1 MPNIPKFTDIKTLI
15 ANMKS
20 IQEILN
26 DATDSSVTWADVSNS
41 SIFEIYKDMGFKV
54 GQLPD
59 GSWGMVKSTTP
70 VTEQV
75 ALGGSTI
82 TEIPVNDVT
91 SVVISNV
98 AEGTGS
104 TPPPVEST
112 MSTRFYTRGP
122 GPEAA
127 VGAGPIIIG
136 TLALGALYMGYK
148 FVQNDYQADEE
159 YWNDIF
165 NFMMPTVSSGA
176 SLIDSL
182 GNMWVKEDVLD
193 RAYEKFADISND
205 GLWRDTNGDPLP
217 LYFTRNIYAYIDN
230 PSWMSG
236 IKRIEQRWTLTDPN
250 RLWGLYL
257 DDVSSTSK
265 ILKAELLSTSD
276 QTSASVGTRVD
287 VFIRDDDTSYTRE
300 YPIQD
305 LTSAQ
310 PLSQYNVTLGGTLYY
325 YKSTSDVVNV
335 IGSDAYTTTP
345 GTNLLFTL
353 DGTPTNLNGVTPP
366 GHSLE
371 EVTGATHP
379 TSGGNIAT
387 TYPAWHA
394 RGKVFNGVA
403 TKSDLEDTP
412 VSELTGERYLPVMFP
427 NESTVTG
434 ANAQFITDLMNGNYT
449 VEDQLDNTN
458 TDIAEKILTD
468 QQEQT
473 QTQVREGV
481 NPTTPTPINTGTTDG
496 PSAAVPVAGGEM
508 TGMVAIYHPTRSIV
522 ASFSRW
528 LWSADF
534 IDNIKKI
541 FQDPMSAI
549 ISLHLLYATP
559 TDAGSQNIVV
569 GYLDT
574 NISSPYV
581 RDTVITI
588 DCGSVTIP
596 EYYRNALDYD
606 AYTDVDIYLPFVGF
620 RKLSTNDVMGKSVNV
635 VYNIDVITGTC
646 VAFVYVDG
654 RILYS
659 FGGNC
664 AVEIPI
670 SSANFSS
677 IISGVL
683 SSVVSVGAAVASGGT
698 LAPLAIG
705 AVANS
710 AINSRL
716 QIERG
721 GGLGGNAGALAPK
734 KPYIVVR
741 RPVSKV
747 TYQYN
752 DIMGYPASSRIRL
765 GDVEGYVRVSHV
777 HIDDVVATDREK
789 QELETLLKG
798 GIFI

>member
-1 MPNIPKFTDIKTLI
+1 MPNIPKFTDIKSLI

-26 DATDSSVTWADVSNS
+26 DATDSSITWADVSNS
-41 SIFEIYKDMGFKV
+41 SISDIYKDMGYKI

-70 VTEQV
+70 VTETV
-75 ALGGSTI
+75 ALGGPTL
-82 TEIPVNDVT
+82 TEIPINDVT

-104 TPPPVEST
+104 TPSPVETT
-112 MSTRFYTRGP
+112 MSSRFYNRAP

-127 VGAGPIIIG
+127 VGAGPIILG
-136 TLALGALYMGYK
+136 TIALGAFYMGYK
-148 FVQNDYQADEE
+148 FIQNDYEADEE
-159 YWNDIF
+159 YWNDVF

-182 GNMWVKEDVLD
+182 GNIWVKEDVLD
-193 RAYEKFADISND
+193 RAYEKFSDISSD
-205 GLWRDTNGDPLP
+205 GLWRDSEGDPLP
-217 LYFTRNIYAYIDN
+217 LYFTRSIYAYIDN
-230 PSWMSG
+230 PSWLPG
-236 IKRIEQRWTLTDPN
+236 IKRLEKRWTLTDSN

-257 DDVSSTSK
+257 KELTDTTYLYGALYSST
-265 ILKAELLSTSD
+265 D
-276 QTSASVGTRVD
+276 QTSALVGKEVD
-287 VFIRDDDTSYTRE
+287 TYIRDDDTSYTVE
-300 YPIQD
+300 YDIQD
-305 LTSAQ
+305 LSTAL
-310 PLSQYNVTLGGTLYY
+310 PLSQLNVTLGGTLYY
-325 YKSTSDVVNV
+325 YKANPQFVQV
-335 IGSDAYTTTP
+335 IGANAYTTNP

-353 DGTPTNLNGVTPP
+353 DNLPTNLNGVTPP

-371 EVTGATHP
+371 EIANATHP
-379 TSGGNIAT
+379 VSGGSIAT
-387 TYPAWHA
+387 TYPAWYA
-394 RGKVFNGVA
+394 RSKVFNGVD
-403 TKSDLEDTP
+403 TQTSLEDTP
-412 VSELTGERYLPVMFP
+412 VSDLTGERYLPVMFP
-427 NESTVTG
+427 NETTITN
-434 ANAQFITDLMNGNYT
+434 ADAQFITDLMDGTYP
-449 VEDQLDNTN
+449 VEDQLENTN
-458 TDIAEKILTD
+458 ADIAEKILTD

-473 QTQVREGV
+473 TTQVSEGV
-481 NPTTPTPINTGTTDG
+481 NPTTPTPINTGTTTT
-496 PSAAVPVAGGEM
+496 PSAAVPVAGGET
-508 TGMVAIYHPTRSIV
+508 TGMVAIYHPSRSIV
-522 ASFSRW
+522 GSFSRW

-574 NISSPYV
+574 NIASPYV
-581 RDTVITI
+581 QNTVITI
-588 DCGSVTIP
+588 DCGSVNVP
-596 EYYRNALDYD
+596 EYYNNALDYD

-620 RKLSTNDVMGKSVNV
+620 RKLSTNDVMGKAVNV
-635 VYNIDVITGTC
+635 TYNIDVITGTC
-646 VAFVYVDG
+646 VAFIYVDG

-683 SSVVSVGAAVASGGT
+683 SSVVSVGATVASGGT
-698 LAPLAIG
+698 LAPLAVG
-705 AVANS
+705 ALVNS
-710 AINSRL
+710 ATNSRL

-752 DIMGYPASSRIRL
+752 DIMGYPSSSRVVL
-765 GDVEGYVRVSHV
+765 GDVEGFVRVSHV
-777 HIDDVVATDREK
+777 NIDDVIATDREK

-798 GIFI
+798 GVFI